1 MFNVFWLEHQRD
13 PLVTWDVEFF
23 QYNKKTQ
30 NSLSCCPIN
39 QPFGGSK
46 QETWRMIW
54 FGYSHFNLS
63 VISLILFC
71 LETFTRKDF
80 PQGKGHFTLMRKLWL
95 SFTRE
100 YEKMGRSWDLEVAA
114 MTWGV
119 PWGIHLKGGYETVLG
134 PKIEC
139 SGIQSGRDV
148 WVPGQHNFA
157 LI

>member
-1 MFNVFWLEHQRD
+1 MGYLRCRGFLC
-13 PLVTWDVEFF
+13 
-23 QYNKKTQ
+23 NKKTQ

-39 QPFGGSK
+39 RPLSGSK
-46 QETWRMIW
+46 QEAWRMIW

-63 VISLILFC
+63 AISLILFC

-119 PWGIHLKGGYETVLG
+119 PWGIHLRRRYETFLG
-134 PKIEC
+134 PKIEF

-148 WVPGQHNFA
+148 WVPGQHNFE
-157 LI
+157 LV